1 MLRTLSLFIL
11 DMPSI
16 APLTSWYGTQAVVLH
31 LSLPDITTKTPTLAS
46 PWLSS
51 CRQCQSILIR
61 MLSFYAAV
69 NMSLSLFQ
77 YLSPRSRAKME
88 RLDSTILPVYED
100 PPLKPVLNAVFA
112 DGEIFLSSNQKT
124 RNQFRP
130 RAGKGGVNSYQ
141 LRQYAEVTLGGGSLR
156 KVVKLPEGED
166 ENEWLAVNSEF
177 VVHKCWL
184 HGNKIPI
191 LHH

>member
-1 MLRTLSLFIL
+1 
-11 DMPSI
+11 
-16 APLTSWYGTQAVVLH
+16 
-31 LSLPDITTKTPTLAS
+31 
-46 PWLSS
+46 
-51 CRQCQSILIR
+51 
-61 MLSFYAAV
+61 
-69 NMSLSLFQ
+69 
-77 YLSPRSRAKME
+77 ME
-88 RLDSTILPVYED
+88 RLDNPILPVYED
-100 PPLKPVLNAVFA
+100 PPLKPVLNTVIA

-177 VVHKCWL
+177 GHCLLTSCKSNLTITSGGLLQPDQSPLWCHHRVLLAAVVSRDE
-184 HGNKIPI
+184 GYR
-191 LHH
+191 